1 MHRVEALIFAVIAF
15 GDGDEGVIR
24 SRSDHEDGLRR
35 GGQPGA
41 RAAMQAVGDLYE
53 SRAGFGMFRRPA

>member
-24 SRSDHEDGLRR
+24 SRSDHEDGAL
-35 GGQPGA
+35 
-41 RAAMQAVGDLYE
+41 MVVLV
-53 SRAGFGMFRRPA
+53 SL